1 MEFISKFS
9 ILTTAI
15 ITLITQSDTLKS
27 VMMIKIFGAFMNIFL
42 KISHAYYLLAT
53 SKYNISTDFTIPSIE
68 HGRKEDVMTLVI
80 IGLPSPP
87 LLHDLWLIKMTLLNT
102 GQ

>member
-9 ILTTAI
+9 IQTTAI

-53 SKYNISTDFTIPSIE
+53 KYNISTDFTIPSIE

-87 LLHDLWLIKMTLLNT
+87 LW
-102 GQ
+102 QPPS

>member
-1 MEFISKFS
+1 
-9 ILTTAI
+9 
-15 ITLITQSDTLKS
+15 
-27 VMMIKIFGAFMNIFL
+27 MNIFL

>member
-1 MEFISKFS
+1 
-9 ILTTAI
+9 
-15 ITLITQSDTLKS
+15 
-27 VMMIKIFGAFMNIFL
+27 MNIFL

-87 LLHDLWLIKMTLLNT
+87 LW
-102 GQ
+102 QPPS